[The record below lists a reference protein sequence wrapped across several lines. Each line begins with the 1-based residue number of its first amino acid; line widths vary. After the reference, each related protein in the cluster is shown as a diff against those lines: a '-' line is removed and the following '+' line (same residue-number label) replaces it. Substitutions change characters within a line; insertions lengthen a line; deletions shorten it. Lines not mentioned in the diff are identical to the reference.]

1 MTITAHVLLLYYMSH
16 CTCYR
21 KVNTNKDKDSSN
33 GEYHFLGDATTGTVL
48 FNDPTSNDVGASN
61 SQYLHLKDA
70 VTRGVDTEY
79 SKLSHDGNY
88 QGNTH
93 HPSQQDVHVP
103 HSTNDHDS
111 NRSASQ
117 EYSSLNHH
125 PPPTTIDSN
134 YHKLSHNDTT
144 LQQYSSLQPH
154 TMSHTTN
161 SDNTV
166 TSDQQQYSVL
176 NHI

>member
-1 MTITAHVLLLYYMSH
+1 MYKYYFYMSH
-16 CTCYR
+16 NTCYR
-21 KVNTNKDKDSSN
+21 EVNTNKEKDSSN
-33 GEYHFLGDATTGTVL
+33 GEYHFLGDTTTGAAMFDDHTY
-48 FNDPTSNDVGASN
+48 NDVGASN
-61 SQYLHLKDA
+61 SQYLHLQDA
-70 VTRGVDTEY
+70 VTVGVDTEY
-79 SKLSHDGNY
+79 SMLSHDGNY
-88 QGNTH
+88 QDNTH

-103 HSTNDHDS
+103 HSRNDHDS
-111 NRSASQ
+111 NRPASHDMQ
-117 EYSSLNHH
+117 DYSSLNHH